1 MSVRKGSLMDLK
13 TQTILNLKKR
23 NTAVN
28 LFNSS
33 YQPTSAPTLE
43 TKKTQLNHSRL
54 SRIKAIKQESGIDI
68 KLLEKSA
75 YKLNNLFSDKKAK
88 KMDVMKNKIVD
99 YDLFDIGKEKVE
111 DLLFR
116 EVKRKKSK
124 NTIAMQMEEE
134 AARKNVY
141 MDG

>member
-1 MSVRKGSLMDLK
+1 MKG
-13 TQTILNLKKR
+13 
-23 NTAVN
+23 
-28 LFNSS
+28 
-33 YQPTSAPTLE
+33 
-43 TKKTQLNHSRL
+43 
-54 SRIKAIKQESGIDI
+54 IKQDTGIDM

-88 KMDVMKNKIVD
+88 KMNLMKNKLVD

-111 DLLFR
+111 DLLYR
-116 EVKRKKSK
+116 DVKRTASK
-124 NTIAMQMEEE
+124 DTIFMQMEEE

>member
-1 MSVRKGSLMDLK
+1 MVDLK
-13 TQTILNLKKR
+13 IQSILNLKKR

-28 LFNSS
+28 IFNSS
-33 YQPTSAPTLE
+33 YQPTSAPSLE
-43 TKKTQLNHSRL
+43 TKKSQLTHSRL

-75 YKLNNLFSDKKAK
+75 YKLNNMFSDKKAK
-88 KMDVMKNKIVD
+88 KIDVMKNKIVD
-99 YDLFDIGKEKVE
+99 YDLFDLGKEKVE

-124 NTIAMQMEEE
+124 NTIAMQMEDE

>member
-1 MSVRKGSLMDLK
+1 VRKESLIDLK
-13 TQTILNLKKR
+13 SQTMLNLKKR
-23 NTAVN
+23 NTLVN
-28 LFNSS
+28 LFNTA
-33 YQPTSAPTLE
+33 YQAHVAPILE
-43 TKKTQLNHSRL
+43 PKQVPNNMSRL
-54 SRIKAIKQESGIDI
+54 SRMKGIKQDTGIDM

-88 KMDVMKNKIVD
+88 KMNLMKNKLVD

-111 DLLFR
+111 DLLYR
-116 EVKRKKSK
+116 DVKRTASK
-124 NTIAMQMEEE
+124 DTIFMQMEEE

>member
-1 MSVRKGSLMDLK
+1 MRKESLIDLK
-13 TQTILNLKKR
+13 SQTMLNLKKR
-23 NTAVN
+23 NTLVN
-28 LFNSS
+28 LFNTA
-33 YQPTSAPTLE
+33 YQAHVAPILE
-43 TKKTQLNHSRL
+43 PKQVPNNMSRL
-54 SRIKAIKQESGIDI
+54 SRMKGIKQDTGIDM

-88 KMDVMKNKIVD
+88 KMNLMKNKLVD

-111 DLLFR
+111 DLLYR
-116 EVKRKKSK
+116 DVKRTASK
-124 NTIAMQMEEE
+124 DTIFMQMEEE